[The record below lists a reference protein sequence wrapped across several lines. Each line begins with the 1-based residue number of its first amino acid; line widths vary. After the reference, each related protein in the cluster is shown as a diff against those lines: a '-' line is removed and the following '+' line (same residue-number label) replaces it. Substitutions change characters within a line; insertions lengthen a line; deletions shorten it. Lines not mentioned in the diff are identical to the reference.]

1 MKLTAAA
8 VAGLRLEP
16 GEQDR
21 IWFDDDVPGFGI
33 RMRHTGA
40 RSWIYQYKLGR
51 KTRRLVIGH
60 ATAIKPA
67 RAKEIAGELHAK
79 VRLGG
84 DPAAEKRS
92 RVERTEHTF
101 DALAQKYLAHQRQAR
116 RPSSFAATERLLE
129 KYCAPLHRLP
139 TDTIDQRTV
148 AERLAAIADNS
159 GAVTSNRARAAMS
172 AMFTWAMKEGLALN
186 NPVVNTNKRDEKP
199 RDRVLT
205 DDELGL
211 ILRNLPNGHFGTI
224 VKLLILTG
232 QRANEIAAL
241 RWSEIDFKIDVIN
254 LPGERTKNGR
264 PHAIPLAATAR
275 ALLADMPVRE
285 DREFVFGMVDGPFA
299 GWSVSKKA
307 LDAAVAG
314 AAGKALPHWT
324 IHDLR
329 RSAATGMA
337 DIGVQPHIIEA
348 VLNHVSGHK
357 GGVAGIYNRSSYAKE
372 KAEALARWDE
382 HVTLIVGG
390 TR

>member
-139 TDTIDQRTV
+139 TVPST
-148 AERLAAIADNS
+148 S
-159 GAVTSNRARAAMS
+159 GPLPS
-172 AMFTWAMKEGLALN
+172 AS
-186 NPVVNTNKRDEKP
+186 P
-199 RDRVLT
+199 RSRIT
-205 DDELGL
+205 
-211 ILRNLPNGHFGTI
+211 
-224 VKLLILTG
+224 
-232 QRANEIAAL
+232 
-241 RWSEIDFKIDVIN
+241 
-254 LPGERTKNGR
+254 
-264 PHAIPLAATAR
+264 
-275 ALLADMPVRE
+275 
-285 DREFVFGMVDGPFA
+285 
-299 GWSVSKKA
+299 
-307 LDAAVAG
+307 
-314 AAGKALPHWT
+314 
-324 IHDLR
+324 
-329 RSAATGMA
+329 
-337 DIGVQPHIIEA
+337 
-348 VLNHVSGHK
+348 
-357 GGVAGIYNRSSYAKE
+357 
-372 KAEALARWDE
+372 LARLP
-382 HVTLIVGG
+382 VIVRAPPCPRCLHG
-390 TR
+390 R